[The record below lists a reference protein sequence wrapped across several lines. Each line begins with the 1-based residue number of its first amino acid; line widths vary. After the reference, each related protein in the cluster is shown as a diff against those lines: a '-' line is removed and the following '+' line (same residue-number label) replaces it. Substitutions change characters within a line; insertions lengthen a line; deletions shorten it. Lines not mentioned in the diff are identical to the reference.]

1 MTASNMSV
9 PPARGSTP
17 FKRFENA
24 LKAILAVP
32 KPEVEKAKREKAKKP
47 KR

>member
-1 MTASNMSV
+1 MTPPKMSI
-9 PPARGSTP
+9 PPVKGTTP
-17 FKRFENA
+17 LKRFENA

-32 KPEVEKAKREKAKKP
+32 KSEVEKKREKAKKP